1 MSVLSR
7 GRSSG
12 EERQGRRRP
21 RRGARR
27 TVLAALRRLPD
38 YLRLLGGL
46 MVDSRVSRI
55 DRALVVLAAAYIV
68 TPIDFIPDVIPF
80 LGEVDDLFLL
90 ALSLQRLVRRTSR
103 RVLLDHWPG
112 DPEVLSE
119 FSLSRMLG
127 AAAFFLPART
137 RRRLERLADRG

>member
-1 MSVLSR
+1 
-7 GRSSG
+7 
-12 EERQGRRRP
+12 
-21 RRGARR
+21 
-27 TVLAALRRLPD
+27 VLAALRRLPD